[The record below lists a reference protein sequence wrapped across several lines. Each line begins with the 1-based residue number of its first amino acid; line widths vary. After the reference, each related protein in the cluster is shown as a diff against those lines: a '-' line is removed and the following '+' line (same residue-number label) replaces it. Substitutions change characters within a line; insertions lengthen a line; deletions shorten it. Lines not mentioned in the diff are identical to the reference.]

1 MSNKEN
7 REMNDNASKESS
19 ENSLVEN
26 PKVKIEWSPE
36 NELIMI
42 EWCDVAQC
50 YKWLN
55 SRAHSKYSY
64 MHAWFTIPAII
75 FQITNTNTGMEMYNK
90 TEFIDKLSTPL
101 KSLGDIEI
109 IETIY
114 KDDEIIS
121 LRFIQK

>member
-1 MSNKEN
+1 VLLLLFPYTWFP
-7 REMNDNASKESS
+7 DA
-19 ENSLVEN
+19 
-26 PKVKIEWSPE
+26 
-36 NELIMI
+36 
-42 EWCDVAQC
+42 CD
-50 YKWLN
+50 
-55 SRAHSKYSY
+55 RA
-64 MHAWFTIPAII
+64 IPAII

-90 TEFIDKLSTPL
+90 TEFIDKLTTPL

>member
-1 MSNKEN
+1 
-7 REMNDNASKESS
+7 
-19 ENSLVEN
+19 
-26 PKVKIEWSPE
+26 
-36 NELIMI
+36 
-42 EWCDVAQC
+42 
-50 YKWLN
+50 
-55 SRAHSKYSY
+55 
-64 MHAWFTIPAII
+64 
-75 FQITNTNTGMEMYNK
+75 MEMYNK